1 MKKIYLLGIAIGIV
15 ATISSCKKNN
25 AEQVTLSQPQFH
37 AGQTITHDTLSGSVK
52 GTMQAGKTYYFA
64 SPVTVN
70 KGDTLVMQSGVKLLA
85 INPSALLIVKGTFL
99 SLGTKDAP
107 NTITGVAGNTMVKP
121 NYPVDPNTDPA
132 FVPQWGG
139 IQCDTSCKLLVVKW
153 THLDYAGG
161 NVGTSPIVGYGA
173 NADLF
178 AILFQNVNGIYILED
193 SWIYGTTTDG
203 TRVKEG
209 KISIMRNTFE
219 KIAYNDGEAVNVKNG
234 TIGDMAYNMIIG
246 TAKNG
251 LKASNKGASGYDECN
266 VSMYNNTLVNGGY
279 RSKDAGRGGSLNYE
293 EGAEGIAYNN
303 IIVNC
308 KFSLKIYGVGS
319 PADTLHMKYGNTLH
333 YGDSSSVT
341 DQFYPVGHF
350 TKPMK
355 TDIPLPSSFLPST
368 FKLGDAYTS
377 PASIIRANDP
387 KFVSFT
393 LPQNAPHLRDINYIG
408 TANFRLQSGSPAI
421 GKGYTS
427 FSPINSVS
435 AITDAFLRASITPPN
450 TDLGAYP
457 TDGTGNQH

>member
-1 MKKIYLLGIAIGIV
+1 MKKIYLLGIAVGLI
-15 ATISSCKKNN
+15 ATISSCKKHSS
-25 AEQVTLSQPQFH
+25 EQVNISQPQFH

-64 SPVTVN
+64 SQVTVN
-70 KGDTLVMQSGVKLLA
+70 AGDTLVMQSGVKLLA

-107 NTITGVAGNTMVKP
+107 NTITGVTGNTMVKP
-121 NYPVDPNTDPA
+121 NYPVDPNSDPA

-139 IQCDTSCKLLVVKW
+139 IQCDTLCPLLVVKW

-161 NVGTSPIVGYGA
+161 NLGTSPILTYKP

-178 AILFQNVNGIYILED
+178 TILFENPNGVYILED

-203 TRVKEG
+203 TRVKGG

-219 KIAYNDGEAVNVKNG
+219 KIAYNDGEGVNVKSG
-234 TIGDMAYNMIIG
+234 TVGDMAYNMIIG

-251 LKASNKGASGYDECN
+251 LKAANTGGLVQCN
-266 VSMYNNTLVNGGY
+266 VSMYNNTMVNGGY
-279 RSKDAGRGGSLNYE
+279 RSIDPARGASMNYE
-293 EGAEGIAYNN
+293 SLAKGIAYNN

-308 KFSLKIYGVGS
+308 RYGLRIVGGA
-319 PADTLHMKYGNTLH
+319 PIADTLNLRYGNTLN

-341 DQFYPVGHF
+341 DQFYPVGYL

-355 TDIPLPSSFLPST
+355 SDIPLPSSFLPSNY
-368 FKLGDAYTS
+368 KLGDAYTTPVNILS
-377 PASIIRANDP
+377 KNDP

-393 LPQNAPHLRDINYIG
+393 LPQVAPHLRDVNYIG
-408 TANFRLQSGSPAI
+408 TANFRLGSGSPAI
-421 GKGYTS
+421 GKGFTS

-435 AITDAFLRASITPPN
+435 AITDPFLRATISLPN
-450 TDLGAYP
+450 ADLGAYT
-457 TDGTGNQH
+457 TDGSGNQH